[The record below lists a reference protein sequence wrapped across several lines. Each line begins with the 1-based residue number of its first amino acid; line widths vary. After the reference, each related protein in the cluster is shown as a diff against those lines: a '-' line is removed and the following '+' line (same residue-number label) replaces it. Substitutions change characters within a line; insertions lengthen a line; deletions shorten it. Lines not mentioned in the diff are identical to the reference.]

1 MRLIVRFFQLGDQV
15 GVMLHQVTEVCDG
28 RFLVICIRIIE
39 LRQLPFGV
47 GADAEIRF
55 VHIIK
60 SFFNEYFRL
69 LSHSNDI
76 AKLPERRH

>member
-1 MRLIVRFFQLGDQV
+1 MSLIVRFFQLGDQV
-15 GVMLHQVTEVCDG
+15 RVVLHQVAEVCDG
-28 RFLVICIRIIE
+28 RFLVDRIWKIE
-39 LRQLPFGV
+39 PRQLPFGV
-47 GADAEIRF
+47 RADSEIRF

-60 SFFNEYFRL
+60 RFFNEYFRL